1 MPYGPSDPG
10 IRRALIPFLTAPE
23 TFRRAKGD
31 LMRIAA
37 LRDLEAKIR
46 ASLIAGD
53 CTLEYGMKE
62 KSLEHRRLRR
72 GLQIDA
78 DINTRVATME
88 ELITIQQVASY
99 LKVDRFTVYRL
110 VTQKRIP
117 AFKVGGQWRFKQE
130 MIDSW
135 LMRNSNMSEY
145 RPPVAR

>member
-1 MPYGPSDPG
+1 
-10 IRRALIPFLTAPE
+10 
-23 TFRRAKGD
+23 
-31 LMRIAA
+31 MRIQA

>member
-1 MPYGPSDPG
+1 
-10 IRRALIPFLTAPE
+10 
-23 TFRRAKGD
+23 
-31 LMRIAA
+31 
-37 LRDLEAKIR
+37 
-46 ASLIAGD
+46 
-53 CTLEYGMKE
+53 
-62 KSLEHRRLRR
+62 
-72 GLQIDA
+72 
-78 DINTRVATME
+78 ME

-135 LMRNSNMSEY
+135 LMGNSNMSEH